1 MRPKSLTT
9 TWTTSTHYTIP
20 SPLSLLPGPH
30 SFSHEVLILS
40 HLLLCCITVLSA
52 SWSSPTDM
60 QNADLS
66 RTLHTHTHTHTQVTP
81 KWKGTPEITGTGQSP
96 PLLSF
101 QSLWNMWLYFHA
113 FTSPSLFIW
122 LCQVSVMAFGG
133 GNGNPLQYSCF
144 KNPMDREA

>member
-1 MRPKSLTT
+1 MVGFKENLTL
-9 TWTTSTHYTIP
+9 WY
-20 SPLSLLPGPH
+20 
-30 SFSHEVLILS
+30 VLRASYKGENNLYILS